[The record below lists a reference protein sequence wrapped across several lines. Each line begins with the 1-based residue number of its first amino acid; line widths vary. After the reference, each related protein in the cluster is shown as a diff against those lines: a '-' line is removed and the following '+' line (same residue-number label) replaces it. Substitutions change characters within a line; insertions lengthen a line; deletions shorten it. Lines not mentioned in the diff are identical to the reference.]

1 VFSVRTKK
9 SLEKVSWKKR
19 FKRVKKGF
27 NKVLYFAFFFV
38 ALYNPQES
46 LEKVYGKKCLEKI
59 GRKTKYKI

>member
-1 VFSVRTKK
+1 MFSVRTKK

-46 LEKVYGKKCLEKI
+46 LEKVYGKKSLEKI
-59 GRKTKYKI
+59 ERKTKYKI